1 MSINGTSGFV
11 LSAAAC
17 AIVLSGCGGGGG
29 SSPAKRIANL
39 AEGEFRPQIMEAAGN
54 EPAPSSSVMQSSN
67 ATDGVTKDSIDVMAK
82 HENGQ
87 VTFAVAYDD
96 GSGGDPEITIGTA
109 DDLSAR
115 FSGDVIC
122 EQCDAKPFSGNARW
136 NGAELRKSYGDGTLW
151 VDVYTDIEKPTTE
164 TVTTGG
170 AAPQTGDGA
179 RTVPIGT
186 QISLTGISAG
196 GGVFLNE
203 PDGTNRPGTLDG
215 ATGTFTCPSSCRISS
230 GSLAGGSW
238 TFTPDRPP
246 GALDVPSNAAVVLT
260 GNFDTTRTD
269 GTFNGAAGYFKCLSR
284 LTGSCG
290 RGVSNGR
297 TTLSGEWVFIPT
309 TPTPAGTT
317 TTRTVQDADYLAGGV
332 WLYVPESGDAYQFGA
347 FVDGGQPFSQSR
359 IEGLTGTATYAGDAT
374 GIYVEK
380 ESSTAA
386 AEIGYFDADVTLT
399 AHFGTNAELG
409 TIGGVIDNFVEE
421 STDEAVVGN
430 PEVTLRRADIGSANS
445 GFFKGDTT
453 ATVSG
458 REFTGKWGGQFYGN
472 GATATAHPGSVAGT
486 FGGAAPENADDGYEA
501 SFVGVYGAYKQ

>member
-29 SSPAKRIANL
+29 GSSPAKEIADL
-39 AEGEFRPQIMEAAGN
+39 AEGGRLQIMKAAGN
-54 EPAPSSSVMQSSN
+54 DPAPSGSVMQSSN
-67 ATDGVTKDSIDVMAK
+67 ATDGVTKDSIGVMAK

-87 VTFAVAYDD
+87 VTFAVDYDD
-96 GSGGDPEITIGTA
+96 GSGGDPEITMGTA
-109 DDLSAR
+109 DDLRAR

-170 AAPQTGDGA
+170 DAPQTGDGT
-179 RTVPIGT
+179 RDVPTGTRISFTQFIGGRVD
-186 QISLTGISAG
+186 IDRPG
-196 GGVFLNE
+196 GFSTL
-203 PDGTNRPGTLDG
+203 GTLDG
-215 ATGTFTCPSSCRISS
+215 AMGTFTCPSSCVVSNHIV
-230 GSLAGGSW
+230 AGGSW
-238 TFTPDRPP
+238 TFTPTRPP
-246 GALDVPSNAAVVLT
+246 GALDVLSNAAGVVLT
-260 GNFDTTRTD
+260 GNFDETRTD

-347 FVDGGQPFSQSR
+347 FVDGGQPFLQSR
-359 IEGLTGTATYAGDAT
+359 IEGLTGTAKYAGDAT

-386 AEIGYFDADVTLT
+386 AEIGYFDAEVTLT
-399 AHFGTNAELG
+399 ADFGTNAELG
-409 TIGGVIDNFVEE
+409 TIRGVIDNFVEE
-421 STDEAVVGN
+421 STDEAIVGD
-430 PEVTLRRADIGSANS
+430 PEVTLRQADIGSADS
-445 GFFKGDTT
+445 GFFKGKTT
-453 ATVSG
+453 ATLSG

-501 SFVGVYGAYKQ
+501 SFVGAYGAYKQ